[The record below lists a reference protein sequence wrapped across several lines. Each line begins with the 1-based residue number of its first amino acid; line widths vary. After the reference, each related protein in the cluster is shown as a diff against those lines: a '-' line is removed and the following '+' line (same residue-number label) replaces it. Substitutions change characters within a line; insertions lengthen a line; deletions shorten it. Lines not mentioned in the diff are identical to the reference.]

1 MKSWRLLVFALVGL
15 AQLAVPGSL
24 IWKRERTLRQG
35 SVWKFRTA
43 PVDPVDAF
51 RGRYVS
57 LEFDVEGHE
66 ISPPPN
72 IDYGQTVFVTMRQN
86 PEGFAEIDQ
95 VNPSRPAGDDFIE
108 AQLKGSTV
116 SLPFDKYWVT
126 ERDAP
131 AAEAAYRAL
140 SRRDKQNAFVT
151 VRVFRGDAAMEQLYL
166 DGLPLGE
173 YLRANAGPK

>member
-1 MKSWRLLVFALVGL
+1 MVFVLVGL
-15 AQLAVPGSL
+15 AQLAVPASL
-24 IWKRERTLRQG
+24 IWKREQTLRRG

-51 RGRYVS
+51 RGRYVA
-57 LEFDVEGHE
+57 LEFEAEGQE

-72 IDYGQTVFVTMRQN
+72 AGYDQTVFVTTRQN
-86 PEGFAEIDQ
+86 AEGFAEIDQ
-95 VNPSRPAGDDFIE
+95 VLLSRPPGDDFIE
-108 AQLKGSTV
+108 AQLKGKTV

-131 AAEAAYRAL
+131 AAEAAYRAQ
-140 SRRDKQNAFVT
+140 SRREKRNAFVT
-151 VRVFRGDAAMEQLYL
+151 VRVFRGDAALEQLYL

-173 YLRANAGPK
+173 YLRANSDPK